1 MLHMRK
7 TATFRTHVLAV
18 SCAITTDDLHREVVE
33 ELSHE
38 PAASSESA
46 RLDQLAFIG
55 ALAVE
60 RAVKERAY
68 AELAKVFVDEPDLSV
83 IQTTMGAPIEGET
96 DADLEALFESLSSQ

>member
-7 TATFRTHVLAV
+7 TATFRSQVLAV
-18 SCAITTDDLHREVVE
+18 SCAISTDDLHRVIVE
-33 ELSHE
+33 ELSRE

-68 AELAKVFVDEPDLSV
+68 AELAQVFVHEPDHSA
-83 IQTTMGAPIEGET
+83 IQVTMGAPIEGET
-96 DADLEALFESLSSQ
+96 DAELEALFEALSPQ